1 MSDWY
6 RVKRQDLRKMKGVRG
21 FFHHYASLPL
31 ALQTIYPDYPWEPH
45 RFTQVEGGY
54 WANQANQRE
63 FLERVG
69 KKLGVIQVC
78 ETHYESLSSTTGTP
92 LTPSSL
98 LAFRLVQSESKGGD
112 ETERRWRRIVALPP
126 LLA

>member
-21 FFHHYASLPL
+21 FFHHYSSLPQ
-31 ALQTIYPDYPWEPH
+31 ALQTIYPGYTWEPH

-54 WANQANQRE
+54 WANLANQRE

-69 KKLGVIQVC
+69 KKLGVVQVC
-78 ETHYESLSSTTGTP
+78 ETHYG
-92 LTPSSL
+92 SL
-98 LAFRLVQSESKGGD
+98 LSQQ
-112 ETERRWRRIVALPP
+112 ALSWP
-126 LLA
+126 LLLN